1 MQRRWWLDGSS
12 PPFTPRGKWGW
23 TFQFMELNLKWPTL
37 QFKLGLSFCPRKQ
50 VTVHSHPLP
59 RLASWIKL
67 SVPLPCYW
75 IQETAMESGSILINS
90 SSVIVD
96 LKNLFTRTYLGT
108 PCIWFYLAV
117 LSSILKVYT
126 HREFDSLKS
135 KSTWTCRYY
144 FFFKI
149 KRVQNLGD
157 QHRGTPS
164 WEGKLVRGI
173 FSKRERGDSMVFW
186 GMRVIHESLRKLM
199 GPLDCLGMGVGGFL
213 TYRSEVAP
221 RRKFKLVDW

>member
-1 MQRRWWLDGSS
+1 
-12 PPFTPRGKWGW
+12 
-23 TFQFMELNLKWPTL
+23 MELNLKWPTL

-67 SVPLPCYW
+67 SVPLPCYR
-75 IQETAMESGSILINS
+75 IQEIPMGSGSILINS
-90 SSVIVD
+90 SPVIVD
-96 LKNLFTRTYLGT
+96 LKNLLTRTYLDT

-126 HREFDSLKS
+126 HREFNSLKS

-144 FFFKI
+144 FFFFKI

-157 QHRGTPS
+157 QHRTYFWS
-164 WEGKLVRGI
+164 TWAYLHEETTWNRVLHH
-173 FSKRERGDSMVFW
+173 KRVNWSVEFFQSEKGAIRLYF
-186 GMRVIHESLRKLM
+186 
-199 GPLDCLGMGVGGFL
+199 GG
-213 TYRSEVAP
+213 YA
-221 RRKFKLVDW
+221 

>member
-1 MQRRWWLDGSS
+1 
-12 PPFTPRGKWGW
+12 
-23 TFQFMELNLKWPTL
+23 MELNLKWPTL

-90 SSVIVD
+90 SPVIVD
-96 LKNLFTRTYLGT
+96 IKNLFTRTYLDT

-149 KRVQNLGD
+149 KRVQNFGD

-164 WEGKLVRGI
+164 WEGKLSVEFFRSAKGAI
-173 FSKRERGDSMVFW
+173 LWYFGGCAWFTRHW
-186 GMRVIHESLRKLM
+186 GNWWAHWTVWEW
-199 GPLDCLGMGVGGFL
+199 
-213 TYRSEVAP
+213 E
-221 RRKFKLVDW
+221 